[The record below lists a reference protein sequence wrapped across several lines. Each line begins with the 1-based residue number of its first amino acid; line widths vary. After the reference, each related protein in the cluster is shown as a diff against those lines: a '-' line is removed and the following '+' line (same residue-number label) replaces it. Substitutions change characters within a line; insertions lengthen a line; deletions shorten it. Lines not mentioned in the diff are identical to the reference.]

1 MTPLRGLR
9 RPGLCMCA
17 VGIELVV
24 VVAIVT
30 ILILVFTLFIDIVCL
45 LLLASLRGGQH
56 GPRRG
61 RLCRGR
67 WRRVHLPRDRLLVR
81 SVHDL
86 HRLRRALLPGPTA
99 VLCNARV
106 PCVPAVAVT
115 VVVVAVLLE
124 RAFTRVAGRRLG
136 RRLGVLL
143 GAREDLAGR
152 DDEERVGVVGVD
164 GDVEWVDWVCEAEVQ
179 GDLRCFCER
188 DRSLKPP
195 IHGKCQ
201 GFANK

>member
-1 MTPLRGLR
+1 
-9 RPGLCMCA
+9 MCA
-17 VGIELVV
+17 LGIELVV
-24 VVAIVT
+24 IVAVVT
-30 ILILVFTLFIDIVCL
+30 IRILVFTLFIVCFL
-45 LLLASLRGGQH
+45 LLTSLRGGQH
-56 GPRRG
+56 GPRRR
-61 RLCRGR
+61 RLRRGR
-67 WRRVHLPRDRLLVR
+67 WWRVHLPRDRLLVR
-81 SVHDL
+81 PVHDL
-86 HRLRRALLPGPTA
+86 HWLRRALLPGPTA

-106 PCVPAVAVT
+106 SRVPAAAVT

-164 GDVEWVDWVCEAEVQ
+164 GDVEWVDWVGEAEIQ

-195 IHGKCQ
+195 NTRIRISVKGSQTNDVGAYVH
-201 GFANK
+201 